1 MRHRRTSGG
10 LESEVL
16 AALWAADAPM
26 TPGDVALALDAGLAY
41 TTVQTIL
48 TRLHVKGVVARERIG
63 RAHAYSPVLD
73 EAGLAATRMHA
84 MLDRGGDHAAVL
96 SRFVSILSAQE
107 EHTLALLL
115 GVSAADSAHHVAS
128 SEHGSTGT
136 SSGAVS
142 SGSGSSEPGLHGQH
156 DAERAAPL

>member
-1 MRHRRTSGG
+1 M
-10 LESEVL
+10 
-16 AALWAADAPM
+16 WAADAPM
-26 TPGDVALALDAGLAY
+26 TPGDVALALDADLAY

-107 EHTLALLL
+107 EHTLARLLR
-115 GVSAADSAHHVAS
+115 VSAAESADNDPS
-128 SEHGSTGT
+128 GEPT
-136 SSGAVS
+136 SSGPL
-142 SGSGSSEPGLHGQH
+142 SSEPGSGEPGSHGPH
-156 DAERAAPL
+156 NAERAATR